1 MEKLAA
7 IKMLG
12 VHAGVLEVQAWKT
25 LVPMTQVKAVSVR
38 PDPWGGNPAR
48 YSVSNR
54 MLTKMLLVFAGAGTG
69 GLCRWGIQMGCER
82 WLGKGFPFGT
92 LLVNIAGCL
101 AVGFLAAILTESDA
115 AREHW
120 RLAIIVGFLGGFT
133 TFSAFGRETFMLS
146 SGGHQAAALANVLL
160 SVGLGVLA
168 VWVGAK
174 LGASLNN

>member
-1 MEKLAA
+1 
-7 IKMLG
+7 
-12 VHAGVLEVQAWKT
+12 
-25 LVPMTQVKAVSVR
+25 MTRAQPVSVTL
-38 PDPWGGNPAR
+38 DPWGGNPAR

-69 GLCRWGIQMGCER
+69 GLCRWGIQLGCER
-82 WLGKGFPFGT
+82 WLGKEFPFGT
-92 LLVNIAGCL
+92 LLVNMTGCL

-174 LGASLNN
+174 LGASLNS